1 MKAQQLGQ
9 SDVVRLVRASQA
21 GEKAAFDKLVRLYQ
35 RQAMRVAL
43 GILGE
48 ANDAAEAVQ
57 EGFVKA
63 YLNIRQLKY
72 PRRFRLWLLK
82 IVTNAAVGQQRA
94 ARRRAEI
101 SKILRSRRARREAF
115 RPIAPEALKD
125 LKRAVQQAM
134 VQLTEK
140 EAKAITLFG
149 LEDLGQ
155 DEVAEIMGCSAEA
168 VRWHVYRARQKLK
181 VWLKEYLQ

>member
-1 MKAQQLGQ
+1 MNNQEPGQ
-9 SDVVRLVRASQA
+9 SNVVRLVRASQA

-35 RQAMRVAL
+35 RPATRVAV
-43 GILGE
+43 GILGD

-57 EGFVKA
+57 EGFIKA
-63 YLNIRQLKY
+63 YMNIGQLKY

-82 IVTNAAVGQQRA
+82 IVTNVAVGQQRK

-101 SKILRSRRARREAF
+101 LKILRGRQARREAL
-115 RPIAPEALKD
+115 RPIDREALKG
-125 LKRAVQQAM
+125 LKHAIQQAM
-134 VQLTEK
+134 VRLTEK

-149 LEDLGQ
+149 LEDLPQ

-181 VWLKEYLQ
+181 VWLKEYL